1 MASVLE
7 QTTDS
12 DVLRLYAL
20 RHQTPMWTDAGVL
33 GTDGREALDLLRAS
47 DDEGLTP
54 SDYAVTQIDVRPGE
68 RAAPRDIA
76 AFDVALSGTLL
87 RYLHDLHVG
96 RVDPRQLGF
105 RLRLPPDAHDFVA
118 VLHAARD
125 GHRLKAAAAELRPA
139 LGQYDAL
146 RGALVRYRVL
156 ASDEPPALPVA
167 KTGVHPGDPYA
178 AFDVL
183 SRRLVAL
190 GDMQLAAGPT
200 NVGVYDAALVDA
212 VIRFQRRHGL
222 DADGVLGGRTLREL
236 NVSFAWRAR
245 QLALA
250 LERLRWLPDVGE
262 ERLIA
267 INIPMF
273 RLWAWNANASR
284 QAPALD
290 MAVIVGRAARSETP
304 IIDQPLRSVVFR
316 PFWNV
321 PRSIL
326 RDEILATLAR
336 DPAYLDREN
345 MEIVDGQGDDAVPIS
360 LDDASLAR
368 LRDGSLRVRQRPGPK
383 NALGLVK
390 LIFPN
395 VDDIYMHGTPA
406 QTLFA
411 RSRRDFSHGCVRVEQ
426 PAILAEWALRDIPG
440 WTSQH
445 IAEAMNG
452 QRPVDVRLPKP
463 IRVILFY
470 TTAAVMSADGT
481 VHFAEDIYGRDP
493 ALDAALA
500 KRRPS

>member
-1 MASVLE
+1 
-7 QTTDS
+7 
-12 DVLRLYAL
+12 
-20 RHQTPMWTDAGVL
+20 
-33 GTDGREALDLLRAS
+33 
-47 DDEGLTP
+47 
-54 SDYAVTQIDVRPGE
+54 
-68 RAAPRDIA
+68 
-76 AFDVALSGTLL
+76 
-87 RYLHDLHVG
+87 
-96 RVDPRQLGF
+96 
-105 RLRLPPDAHDFVA
+105 
-118 VLHAARD
+118 
-125 GHRLKAAAAELRPA
+125 
-139 LGQYDAL
+139 
-146 RGALVRYRVL
+146 
-156 ASDEPPALPVA
+156 
-167 KTGVHPGDPYA
+167 
-178 AFDVL
+178 
-183 SRRLVAL
+183 
-190 GDMQLAAGPT
+190 
-200 NVGVYDAALVDA
+200 
-212 VIRFQRRHGL
+212 
-222 DADGVLGGRTLREL
+222 
-236 NVSFAWRAR
+236 
-245 QLALA
+245 
-250 LERLRWLPDVGE
+250 VGE

>member
-1 MASVLE
+1 
-7 QTTDS
+7 
-12 DVLRLYAL
+12 
-20 RHQTPMWTDAGVL
+20 
-33 GTDGREALDLLRAS
+33 
-47 DDEGLTP
+47 
-54 SDYAVTQIDVRPGE
+54 
-68 RAAPRDIA
+68 
-76 AFDVALSGTLL
+76 
-87 RYLHDLHVG
+87 
-96 RVDPRQLGF
+96 
-105 RLRLPPDAHDFVA
+105 
-118 VLHAARD
+118 
-125 GHRLKAAAAELRPA
+125 
-139 LGQYDAL
+139 
-146 RGALVRYRVL
+146 
-156 ASDEPPALPVA
+156 
-167 KTGVHPGDPYA
+167 
-178 AFDVL
+178 
-183 SRRLVAL
+183 
-190 GDMQLAAGPT
+190 
-200 NVGVYDAALVDA
+200 
-212 VIRFQRRHGL
+212 
-222 DADGVLGGRTLREL
+222 
-236 NVSFAWRAR
+236 
-245 QLALA
+245 
-250 LERLRWLPDVGE
+250 
-262 ERLIA
+262 
-267 INIPMF
+267 
-273 RLWAWNANASR
+273 
-284 QAPALD
+284 
-290 MAVIVGRAARSETP
+290 
-304 IIDQPLRSVVFR
+304 
-316 PFWNV
+316 
-321 PRSIL
+321 
-326 RDEILATLAR
+326 
-336 DPAYLDREN
+336 